1 MRKNIFLL
9 GAGAVLLMSSCGSN
23 GDVDIDDLLD
33 DYVETSSI
41 TIDNGLDTTAWVT
54 ISDAD
59 TTFEFELE
67 GLSTEWA
74 SFENKT
80 WHVVATTINDSV
92 FLDEDFVLDG
102 EHYSYNLNLT
112 KEDYIVENIEYIVNE
127 FENIEVPK
135 SFTYQG
141 ETYDDV
147 DARAIDGKLLMPNDW
162 DYNLD
167 EESPEEVEVPAGSN
181 KVVKEKVYR
190 SSTFLVYLILFEL
203 FNEYEGDGSDLY

>member
-9 GAGAVLLMSSCGSN
+9 GAGAALLMASCGSN
-23 GDVDIDDLLD
+23 SDYEIDDLLG
-33 DYVETSSI
+33 DYVETSSL

-92 FLDEDFVLDG
+92 FVDEDFVLDG

-127 FENIEVPK
+127 LENIEIPK
-135 SFTYQG
+135 SFEYRG
-141 ETYDDV
+141 ETYEDV

-181 KVVKEKVYR
+181 KVTKEKVYR

-203 FNEYEGDGSDLY
+203 FNEYEGDGSELY